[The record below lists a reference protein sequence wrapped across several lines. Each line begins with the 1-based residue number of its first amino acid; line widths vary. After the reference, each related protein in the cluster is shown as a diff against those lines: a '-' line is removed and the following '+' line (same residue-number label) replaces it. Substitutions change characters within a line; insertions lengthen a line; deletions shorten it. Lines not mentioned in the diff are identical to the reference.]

1 MTKASPCPFPSASC
15 AATSMREIAL
25 FAEDN
30 AHRQVVGALLQRLAN
45 ESGIAVRLDWRSAIR
60 GHGRVVR
67 ELRRYLDDLAKHGG
81 RPDLIVVATD
91 ANCSGLRQRIRD
103 IDTSA
108 AVSPVVLAV
117 PDPHI
122 ERWLLLDGAAFKAVF
137 DKGCGAP
144 DQKCDRG
151 RYKHQLFEAVRA
163 TGVVPRLGGIE
174 FAEDIVQHMDIE
186 RAARADP
193 SLHRFV
199 DALRATFRQ
208 WNRRG
213 R

>member
-1 MTKASPCPFPSASC
+1 MTKASPCRFLSASC

-25 FAEDN
+25 FVEDN

-91 ANCSGLRQRIRD
+91 ANCSGLQQRIRD

-137 DKGCGAP
+137 DKGCDAP

-151 RYKHQLFEAVRA
+151 RYKHQLFEAVCA

-174 FAEDIVQHMDIE
+174 FAENIVQHMDIE

>member
-1 MTKASPCPFPSASC
+1 MTEASPCPSPSASC

-25 FAEDN
+25 FVEDN

-45 ESGIAVRLDWRSAIR
+45 ESGIAVQLDWRSAIR

-67 ELRRYLDDLAKHGG
+67 ELKQYLRDLARHSE

-91 ANCSGLRQRIRD
+91 ANCSGLQQRVRD
-103 IDTSA
+103 IDASE

-137 DKGCGAP
+137 DKGCNAP
-144 DQKCDRG
+144 DHKCDRG
-151 RYKHQLFEAVRA
+151 RYKHQLFEAISA

-174 FAEDIVQHMDIE
+174 FAEDIVQNMDIE

-213 R
+213 G